1 MEDAD
6 LVERKRVISQMS
18 ESNPFVFNKPVE
30 NPKFLLGRSSI
41 FRWIDQNLGGAAR
54 NHAIVVSGSPGI
66 GKTSILH
73 NLTLLTSPHEFTII
87 QIDARDLNRV
97 KSSESTWRLIKS
109 FNRSLSAQTLLH
121 PGVEKPRIMLQ
132 PERVFIKDYWE
143 PLNQSEEIR
152 QILLV
157 IDNMELLT
165 SEMNIGHELKRK
177 REFLW
182 SLVEDYDNVE
192 MLFGLQGRPELYS
205 SEAIYPFTIA
215 SSYHLQYLTK
225 DETTALLNMP
235 DQYIIPDYVCDY
247 IFRLTHGHPADVQ
260 RLAYQIFERSIE
272 SGYRLIT
279 VADVLAILSSD
290 LKGADFYQPVYVQ
303 REDTKLVYSPRLNS
317 FEFVNDKQQS

>member
-1 MEDAD
+1 MT
-6 LVERKRVISQMS
+6 

-41 FRWIDQNLGGAAR
+41 FRWIDQNLGVDSR

-73 NLTLLTSPHEFTII
+73 NLALLTSSREFAII

-97 KSSESTWRLIKS
+97 NSNESTWRLIKS
-109 FNRSLSAQTLLH
+109 FNKSLTAQSLFH
-121 PGVEKPRIMLQ
+121 PSVEKPRFVLQ
-132 PERVFIKDYWE
+132 PERVFIKEYWE
-143 PLNQSEEIR
+143 PLNQTEEIR

-182 SLVEDYDNVE
+182 SLVQDYDDVE

-205 SEAIYPFTIA
+205 SEALYPFTIA
-215 SSYHLQYLTK
+215 SNYHLQYLTK

-260 RLAYQIFERSIE
+260 RFAYQIFERSIE
-272 SGYRLIT
+272 TGYRLIT
-279 VADVLAILSSD
+279 VADVLAILSSE
-290 LKGADFYQPVYVQ
+290 LNGGDFYHPVYVQ
-303 REDTKLVYSPRLNS
+303 RENTKLVYSRQLNS

>member
-1 MEDAD
+1 M
-6 LVERKRVISQMS
+6 LYFVGWKQIVKQMT
-18 ESNPFVFNKPVE
+18 ETNPFVFNRPVE
-30 NPKFLLGRSSI
+30 NPKFLLGRGSI
-41 FRWIDQNLGGAAR
+41 FRWIDQILGGAAR
-54 NHAIVVSGSPGI
+54 NQAFVVSGSPGS

-73 NLTLLTSPHEFTII
+73 NLTLLTSLNDFTII

-97 KSSESTWRLIKS
+97 NSGESTWRLIKS
-109 FNRSLSAQTLLH
+109 FNRSLSAQSLFH
-121 PGVEKPRIMLQ
+121 PSAEKPRFVLQ
-132 PERVFIKDYWE
+132 PERVFIKEYWE
-143 PLNQSEEIR
+143 PLKQSEEIR
-152 QILLV
+152 KFLLV

-165 SEMNIGHELKRK
+165 SEMNIGQDLKRK

-182 SLVEDYDNVE
+182 SLIRDYDNVE

-215 SSYHLQYLTK
+215 SSIHLQFLTK

-235 DQYIIPDYVCDY
+235 DQYTIPGYVCDY
-247 IFRLTHGHPADVQ
+247 IFRLTRGHPADVQ

-279 VADVLAILSSD
+279 VADVLAILSSE
-290 LKGADFYQPVYVQ
+290 LKGGDFYQPVYVQ
-303 REDTKLVYSPRLNS
+303 RENTKLVYSPRLNS